1 MDFLGLV
8 RTFVKVAE
16 AGSLSRAARSQRL
29 SLPAISRRIATLES
43 DLGAKLL
50 VRSTRALRLTDEGRR
65 FLQHAIRL
73 LSDADGA
80 RASVRPGLASAGD
93 LVVSASVTLGV
104 LRIVPQLPAL
114 LAQHPG
120 LRLELRLDD
129 RTTDLA
135 TEGIDVAIRGGKA
148 PPDTVNLIAR
158 DLALYPCFIVASAS
172 YVRARGTPRTPDE
185 LASHA
190 AVVGISSPS
199 TWELRTDGRPRLVPI
214 TPALRVGT
222 VLGIRAAVVAGLGL
236 AVLPHFVI
244 ADDLRS
250 GALRTILP
258 EAPLPPMPVCA
269 VYRAELRRAAKVEAL
284 VSHLR
289 ATLPT
294 KPAPKRTKMR

>member
-1 MDFLGLV
+1 M
-8 RTFVKVAE
+8 
-16 AGSLSRAARSQRL
+16 GSW
-29 SLPAISRRIATLES
+29 
-43 DLGAKLL
+43 LL
-50 VRSTRALRLTDEGRR
+50 VLARR
-65 FLQHAIRL
+65 FGI
-73 LSDADGA
+73 DAC
-80 RASVRPGLASAGD
+80 RPCDRVCDAPSPDLASAGD

-104 LRIVPQLPAL
+104 LRIVPQLPVL

-120 LRLELRLDD
+120 LKVELRLED

-158 DLALYPCFIVASAS
+158 ELALYQCFVVASAS
-172 YVRARGTPRTPDE
+172 YIRARGTPKTLDE
-185 LASHA
+185 LANHE

-199 TWELRTDGRPRLVPI
+199 TWEFRTDGKSRLVPI

-222 VLGIRAAVVAGLGL
+222 VLGVRAAVVAGLGL

-244 ADDLRS
+244 ADELQS

-269 VYRAELRRAAKVEAL
+269 VYRAELRRAAKVEAF

-294 KPAPKRTKMR
+294 TPAPRRSRTR